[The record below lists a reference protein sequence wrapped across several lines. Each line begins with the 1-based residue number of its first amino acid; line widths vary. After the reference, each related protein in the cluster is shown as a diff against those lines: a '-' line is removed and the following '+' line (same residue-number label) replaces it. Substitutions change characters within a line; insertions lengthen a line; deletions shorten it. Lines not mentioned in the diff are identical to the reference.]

1 MEGTPV
7 EDPVDGPDDR
17 PCVGGDRRECEQA
30 HSRKPLAEAAGVQ
43 AALGGVDPEQVGT
56 GRGVAS
62 VEQPLKG
69 GDVGLRLVHA

>member
-1 MEGTPV
+1 MSEGFT
-7 EDPVDGPDDR
+7 
-17 PCVGGDRRECEQA
+17 RREMIGA
-30 HSRKPLAEAAGVQ
+30 SALAVTVASASRHIPTSRSLEAAGVQ